1 MPIHLHRVAVCL
13 ALLVT
18 ACDEAPTAGCTP
30 GVSAACTCTDGRTGA
45 QVCDSSGAFGA
56 CVCEADEDAGT
67 PADAGP
73 GDDAGMD
80 ADGGL
85 DAGPPSPLRVFV
97 SRLRYRATAAPT
109 ACQNAA
115 DAAGL
120 GGTWVPWLSFRS
132 STGTRDALDEISSEG
147 PWELVTGEQAFA
159 NRAQLGTVPSV
170 PINIAEDASTV
181 VDGIVWTG
189 TLLGGTA
196 ADDTCEGWTEN
207 GAAFVATMG
216 GTLGTDDWTDGGT
229 LSCDDMF
236 HVFCFEL

>member
-1 MPIHLHRVAVCL
+1 
-13 ALLVT
+13 
-18 ACDEAPTAGCTP
+18 
-30 GVSAACTCTDGRTGA
+30 
-45 QVCDSSGAFGA
+45 
-56 CVCEADEDAGT
+56 
-67 PADAGP
+67 
-73 GDDAGMD
+73 
-80 ADGGL
+80 
-85 DAGPPSPLRVFV
+85 
-97 SRLRYRATAAPT
+97 
-109 ACQNAA
+109 
-115 DAAGL
+115 
-120 GGTWVPWLSFRS
+120 
-132 STGTRDALDEISSEG
+132 EG

-207 GAAFVATMG
+207 GAAFVATVG